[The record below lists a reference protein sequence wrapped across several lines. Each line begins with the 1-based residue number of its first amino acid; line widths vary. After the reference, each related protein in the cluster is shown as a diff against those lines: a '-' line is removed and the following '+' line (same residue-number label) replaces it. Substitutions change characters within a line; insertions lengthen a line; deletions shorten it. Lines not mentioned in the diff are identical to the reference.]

1 MSTAIIPEL
10 SYLLQVVEKTYGRK
24 LYTTTDFESLS
35 IIIENKIGELISSS
49 TLKRLYGYVSMKPVP
64 RKSTLDVLS
73 RFIGYRSFEDFRSD
87 LRTNPKF
94 SSTYFSAKMVCA
106 ASLDRGSRVRI
117 GWMPDRVV
125 SLSYL
130 GDDTWRVDESLNSQ
144 LQAGDRFQACFFML
158 GYPLYLS
165 SIERDVQT
173 TPAYIAGTQG
183 GLNLLEVL

>member
-73 RFIGYRSFEDFRSD
+73 RFIGYRSFEDFRSE
-87 LRTNPKF
+87 LKTNPKF
-94 SSTYFSAKMVCA
+94 SSNFFSTKTVCA
-106 ASLDRGSRVRI
+106 ASLQRGDKVKI

-125 SLSYL
+125 TLSYL
-130 GDDTWRVDESLNSQ
+130 GDDNEARAVRTVPAITLVAALTAPVALTTIREAAPPL
-144 LQAGDRFQACFFML
+144 RFLLLTGVPSPSA
-158 GYPLYLS
+158 
-165 SIERDVQT
+165 
-173 TPAYIAGTQG
+173 TPFS
-183 GLNLLEVL
+183 

>member
-64 RKSTLDVLS
+64 RQSTLDVLS
-73 RFIGYRSFEDFRSD
+73 RVICYRSFEDIRSE
-87 LRTNPKF
+87 LKTNPKF
-94 SSTYFSAKMVCA
+94 SSNFFSTKTVCA
-106 ASLDRGSRVRI
+106 ASLQRGDKVKI

-125 SLSYL
+125 TLSYL
-130 GDDTWRVDESLNSQ
+130 GDDNWQVEESLNSH
-144 LQAGDRFQACFFML
+144 LQEGDRFRAAFFML
-158 GYPLYLS
+158 AYPLYLS
-165 SIERDVQT
+165 GIERDGET

>member
-73 RFIGYRSFEDFRSD
+73 RFIG
-87 LRTNPKF
+87 
-94 SSTYFSAKMVCA
+94 
-106 ASLDRGSRVRI
+106 
-117 GWMPDRVV
+117 
-125 SLSYL
+125 
-130 GDDTWRVDESLNSQ
+130 
-144 LQAGDRFQACFFML
+144 
-158 GYPLYLS
+158 
-165 SIERDVQT
+165 
-173 TPAYIAGTQG
+173 
-183 GLNLLEVL
+183 